1 MKKTIEEIEED
12 LEDGLIT
19 KDTVINIVRNR
30 EMQIDNTGYHPI
42 IDYYLPDD
50 LKMLEEPLEEFY
62 NNTEDIPRLCRRRV
76 LSFRSVGVQSPTVW
90 SAILRIASAC

>member
-62 NNTEDIPRLCRRRV
+62 NREEY
-76 LSFRSVGVQSPTVW
+76 
-90 SAILRIASAC
+90 SAKEWAELKKKKQKRI